1 MAKYPVASRAD
12 QVRTMSFGTTLR
24 ALTSKGSNLIVT
36 SPANP
41 KLDPPHKNQPQERSL
56 PDLTDI
62 IEFLERIQ
70 CSHPFIQRIAIRLY
84 SWAKG
89 IDQRHLYRIAS
100 IRSERG
106 AL

>member
-1 MAKYPVASRAD
+1 MQNSHAWNKAASVQYKTLSISIVPQATAQKQYPDTRSPL
-12 QVRTMSFGTTLR
+12 SP
-24 ALTSKGSNLIVT
+24 KGN
-36 SPANP
+36 
-41 KLDPPHKNQPQERSL
+41 QERSL

-70 CSHPFIQRIAIRLY
+70 CSHPSIQRIAIRLY